1 MKAKPTFEHE
11 TCSRCCGTGNYS
23 YNPVSGSRC
32 FGCGGVGYK
41 LTKRGRAAQN
51 FLNAMREMP
60 LENFEIGDLIRFDGF
75 HAGSY
80 VEPTRWA
87 KVIGKEIV
95 PATEAGYLN
104 CHDKQCVRI
113 DTTHGQVVGFA
124 NGKSIWRKGFTAEQK
139 QAQVDQALAYQA
151 TLTKTGKPSKQK
163 LAA

>member
-32 FGCGGVGYK
+32 FGCGGIGYK

-87 KVIGKEIV
+87 KVISKEIV
-95 PATEAGYLN
+95 PATEVGYVNNYEL
-104 CHDKQCVRI
+104 CVKVE
-113 DTTHGQVVGFA
+113 TSQGTVTGFVG
-124 NGKSIWRKGFTAEQK
+124 GKSTWRKGFSAEQK
-139 QAQVDQALAYQA
+139 QAQVNEALAYQE
-151 TLTKTGKPSKQK
+151 TLTKTGKPRKQK